1 MTPPYSLPDHLSTNR
16 FLLRRASPDDAHA
29 AFDAYASDPRV
40 TPYLAWRTHRHPDE
54 TRAFLVRAAA
64 EWTAGTGFPMVILP
78 RESAREVIGMIHPEV
93 TGDTVVYGY
102 VLSARWWGRG
112 CMTEVLRRL
121 VRHALSHPAVRRVEA
136 TCAPENTAS
145 ARVMENAGLVLEGVL
160 RQHMVRPNLSDQP
173 GDSLV
178 YAATR

>member
-40 TPYLAWRTHRHPDE
+40 TLHLAWRTHRHPDE

-78 RESAREVIGMIHPEV
+78 RESAREIIGMIHPEV

-102 VLSARWWGRG
+102 ALASRWWGRG
-112 CMTEVLRRL
+112 CMTEVLRCL
-121 VRHALSHPAVRRVEA
+121 VRHALSHPAVLRVEA
-136 TCAPENTAS
+136 TCAP
-145 ARVMENAGLVLEGVL
+145 
-160 RQHMVRPNLSDQP
+160 
-173 GDSLV
+173 
-178 YAATR
+178 